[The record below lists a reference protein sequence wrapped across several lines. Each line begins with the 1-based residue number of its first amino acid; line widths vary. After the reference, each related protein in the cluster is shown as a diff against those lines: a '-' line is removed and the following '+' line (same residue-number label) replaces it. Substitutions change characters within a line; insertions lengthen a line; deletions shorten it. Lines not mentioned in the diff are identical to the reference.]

1 MKVIVDA
8 YNVLHQMNK
17 KQISDAERRHFINLL
32 SAYAKRK
39 RLEVIAVFDAG
50 PFLFPSSEEQKGIT
64 IKYSGPNSSADDIIV
79 RIMQQCQGQGMVLVS
94 SDRELRDAAKKYHA
108 ESIPSPEFI
117 VRLLERE
124 PENKAVAES
133 QQAVKI
139 HANSDAFVDLLMQ
152 QTRVPVK
159 TADAVPEESK
169 ERRAPAHKESKKERL
184 RSHKIKKL

>member
-17 KQISDAERRHFINLL
+17 KNLSDAERKHFINLL
-32 SAYAKRK
+32 SSYAKRK
-39 RLEVIAVFDAG
+39 RLQVIAVFDGG

-64 IKYSGPNSSADDIIV
+64 LKYSGPNASADDLIV
-79 RIMQQCQGQGMVLVS
+79 RIMQQCQGQGMILVS

-117 VRLLERE
+117 IRLQERE
-124 PENKAVAES
+124 PEKKVVTS

-139 HANSDAFVDLLMQ
+139 NPSSDELIDLLMQ
-152 QTRVPVK
+152 QTRVPTKV
-159 TADAVPEESK
+159 ADAEPGELK

>member
-17 KQISDAERRHFINLL
+17 KQINDAERRHFINLL
-32 SAYAKRK
+32 SSYAKRK

-64 IKYSGPNSSADDIIV
+64 VKYSGPHSSADDVIV
-79 RIMQQCQGQGMVLVS
+79 RIMQECRGQGMVLVS
-94 SDRELRDAAKKYHA
+94 SDRELRDAAKKYSA

-117 VRLLERE
+117 VRLLAHE
-124 PENKAVAES
+124 PEKKAHVGSA
-133 QQAVKI
+133 QAVKM
-139 HANSDAFVDLLMQ
+139 HASDDAQVDLLMQ
-152 QTRVPVK
+152 QTRVALK
-159 TADAVPEESK
+159 SADALPEGSK

>member
-17 KQISDAERRHFINLL
+17 KQISDAERKHFINLL

-39 RLEVIAVFDAG
+39 RLALVAVFDSG

-64 IKYSGPNSSADDIIV
+64 IKYSGPNASADDIIV

-94 SDRELRDAAKKYHA
+94 SDRELRDAAKKYGA
-108 ESIPSPEFI
+108 ESIPSQEFI
-117 VRLLERE
+117 VLLSERE
-124 PENKAVAES
+124 PEAKRISSHE
-133 QQAVKI
+133 AVKL
-139 HANSDAFVDLLMQ
+139 APSVDELVDLLMY
-152 QTRVPVK
+152 QTKVPIK
-159 TADAVPEESK
+159 SADIAPDESK

-184 RSHKIKKL
+184 RSQKIKKL